1 MSRWYHNQQGALV
14 TEPTFRH
21 YTVDEMTAEGR
32 KAHRQQQERRETAPP
47 YRTPQQQAEYE
58 WDTNVDGAQRMARDI
73 YTLARIGLFVASYA
87 LIVGVYLLVTGG
99 DKVPLLWPLLLAA
112 IVSSIASV
120 YLLRQLR

>member
-1 MSRWYHNQQGALV
+1 MKEFIV
-14 TEPTFRH
+14 
-21 YTVDEMTAEGR
+21 
-32 KAHRQQQERRETAPP
+32 
-47 YRTPQQQAEYE
+47 
-58 WDTNVDGAQRMARDI
+58 

-120 YLLRQLR
+120 YLLRQMRERFAAVIDRRAKAASARFEEARAKEDTD

>member
-1 MSRWYHNQQGALV
+1 MKEFFV
-14 TEPTFRH
+14 
-21 YTVDEMTAEGR
+21 
-32 KAHRQQQERRETAPP
+32 
-47 YRTPQQQAEYE
+47 
-58 WDTNVDGAQRMARDI
+58 

-120 YLLRQLR
+120 YLLRQMRERFAAVIDRRAKAASARFEEARAKEDTD